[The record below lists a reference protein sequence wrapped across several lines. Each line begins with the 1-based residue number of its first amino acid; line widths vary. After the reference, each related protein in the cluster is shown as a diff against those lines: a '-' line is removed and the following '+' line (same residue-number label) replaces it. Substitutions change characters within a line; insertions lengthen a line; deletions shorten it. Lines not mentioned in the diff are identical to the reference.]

1 MNDFSA
7 VLFDGI
13 LPTVE
18 LLSELKSVFSN
29 PAAVPSA

>member
-18 LLSELKSVFSN
+18 LSELKSVFSN